1 MSPSKLLFGV
11 EQKGEITDRVRLVL
25 EKMVQENRDLQTFR
39 DAASRKIQM
48 EQWKN
53 ENFYNKK
60 RKPPAKYFDKDLV
73 MIKNVDS
80 SVGVNK
86 KLIPKYK
93 GPYEVKKVLDNDRY
107 LLTDP
112 EGFQLTQIPY
122 NGVVAVDQMK
132 RYIKPR

>member
-1 MSPSKLLFGV
+1 
-11 EQKGEITDRVRLVL
+11 
-25 EKMVQENRDLQTFR
+25 MVQEDRDLKTFR

-60 RKPPAKYFDKDLV
+60 RKPPAKYFEKDLV

>member
-25 EKMVQENRDLQTFR
+25 EEMVQEDRDLKTFR

-60 RKPPAKYFDKDLV
+60 RKPPAKYFEKDLV

-112 EGFQLTQIPY
+112 AGRFPANSNTVQWSS
-122 NGVVAVDQMK
+122 G
-132 RYIKPR
+132 R